1 VPSQRPSEDGR
12 DLEPSASE
20 RVGVEPLA
28 TKHGCQNKINGSE
41 VGGVK
46 PKVPPT
52 GKSSSEFDVF
62 ALSRY
67 AYASRDVRD
76 VRACRAYDVARA
88 TDQ

>member
-1 VPSQRPSEDGR
+1 MQGFRLQQIRWHGLRKPVPSQRPSEDGR

-62 ALSRY
+62 ALSR
-67 AYASRDVRD
+67 
-76 VRACRAYDVARA
+76 
-88 TDQ
+88 